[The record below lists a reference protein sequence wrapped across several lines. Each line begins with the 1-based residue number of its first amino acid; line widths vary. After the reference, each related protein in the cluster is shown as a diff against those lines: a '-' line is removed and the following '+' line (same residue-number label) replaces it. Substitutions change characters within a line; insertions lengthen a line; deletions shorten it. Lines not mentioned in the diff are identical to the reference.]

1 MIKTSELKTVID
13 RISQPFYLPA
23 IFFGFAFLTAPYHS
37 YLPESLGSI
46 LELGPYWALTL
57 IGLLAAIFN
66 RGKIFLTTIVVLC
79 GYSLLDATSSEA
91 LSDSARATFTFIIT
105 LLVPINLG
113 IISLYRERGVLTTS
127 GGIRLSIVIAQAI
140 AVFYLLENNILI
152 PSWYEGLVLI
162 PTNLWP
168 SFLPQEQWPFY
179 VSVLALVV
187 SLSTALIEPTPI
199 KNSVFGATLG
209 YCLLIWV
216 QMTHNIDAAFVIAIV
231 FLLAN
236 GLLRDYYNMAY
247 RDELTGLPQRRALN
261 EQMLALGRNYTMAM
275 LDVDHF
281 KKFNDT
287 HGHDIGDQVLQMV
300 SSQINKVTGGGKAFR
315 YGGEEFTVVFPSKD
329 VDEAEFHLEKVRA
342 AIENYEMVIRH
353 QERSDETD
361 RASKSNRKKGSFRKA
376 DKKVSVTISIGV
388 ASRQLRNETPDDVLK
403 FADEA
408 LYKAKGGGRNRVSLE
423 STRT

>member
-1 MIKTSELKTVID
+1 VID

-57 IGLLAAIFN
+57 IGFLAAIFN
-66 RGKIFLTTIVVLC
+66 RGKIFLTTAVVLC
-79 GYSLLDATSSEA
+79 GYTLLDASRSYELSEIQQ
-91 LSDSARATFTFIIT
+91 STFTFIVT

-113 IISLYRERGVLTTS
+113 IISLYRERGVLTNS
-127 GGIRLSIVIAQAI
+127 GGIRLSILIAQVV
-140 AVFYLLENNILI
+140 AVFYLIQNNINI
-152 PSWYEGLVLI
+152 PSWYEGLTLV
-162 PTNLWP
+162 PTSLWP
-168 SFLPQEQWPFY
+168 SFLPQEQGPFY
-179 VSVLALVV
+179 VSVLALMV
-187 SLSTALIEPTPI
+187 SLSTALIGPTPI

-216 QMTHNIDAAFVIAIV
+216 QMAHHIDAAFVIAIV
-231 FLLAN
+231 LLLAN

-247 RDELTGLPQRRALN
+247 LDELTGLPQRRALN
-261 EQMLALGRNYTMAM
+261 EQMLALGRNYTLAM

-300 SSQINKVTGGGKAFR
+300 ASQIKKVTGGGKAFR
-315 YGGEEFTVVFPSKD
+315 YGGEEFTVVFPGKD
-329 VDEAEFHLEKVRA
+329 IEEAEFHLEKVRA
-342 AIENYEMVIRH
+342 AIEGYEMVIRQ
-353 QERSDETD
+353 QERSEDTD
-361 RASKSNRKKGSFRKA
+361 KASKGNRKKGSFRRA
-376 DKKVSVTISIGV
+376 DQKVSVTISIGV
-388 ASRQLRNETPDDVLK
+388 ASRQLRHESPEDVLK

-423 STRT
+423 TARS

>member
-1 MIKTSELKTVID
+1 VID

-57 IGLLAAIFN
+57 IGFLAAIFN
-66 RGKIFLTTIVVLC
+66 RGKIFLTTAVVLC
-79 GYSLLDATSSEA
+79 GYTLLDASRSYELSEIQQ
-91 LSDSARATFTFIIT
+91 STFTFIVT

-113 IISLYRERGVLTTS
+113 IISLYRERGVLTNS
-127 GGIRLSIVIAQAI
+127 GGIRLSILIAQVV
-140 AVFYLLENNILI
+140 AVFYLIQNNINI
-152 PSWYEGLVLI
+152 PSWYEGLTLV
-162 PTNLWP
+162 PTSLWP

-179 VSVLALVV
+179 VSVLALMV
-187 SLSTALIEPTPI
+187 SLSTALIGPTPI

-216 QMTHNIDAAFVIAIV
+216 QMAHHIDAAFVIAIV
-231 FLLAN
+231 LLLAN

-247 RDELTGLPQRRALN
+247 LDELTGLPQRRALN
-261 EQMLALGRNYTMAM
+261 EQMLALGRNYTLAM

-300 SSQINKVTGGGKAFR
+300 ASQIKKVTGGGKAFR
-315 YGGEEFTVVFPSKD
+315 YGGEEFTVVFPGKD
-329 VDEAEFHLEKVRA
+329 IEEAEFHLEKVRA
-342 AIENYEMVIRH
+342 AIEGYEMVIRQ
-353 QERSDETD
+353 QERSEDTD
-361 RASKSNRKKGSFRKA
+361 KASKGNRKKGSFRRA
-376 DKKVSVTISIGV
+376 DQKVSVTISIGV
-388 ASRQLRNETPDDVLK
+388 ASRQLRHESPEDVLK

-423 STRT
+423 TARS

>member
-1 MIKTSELKTVID
+1 VFRTVID

-57 IGLLAAIFN
+57 IGFLAAIFN
-66 RGKIFLTTIVVLC
+66 RGKIFLTTAVVLC
-79 GYSLLDATSSEA
+79 GYTLLDASRSYELSEIQQ
-91 LSDSARATFTFIIT
+91 STFTFIVT

-113 IISLYRERGVLTTS
+113 IISLYRERGVLTNS
-127 GGIRLSIVIAQAI
+127 GGIRLSILIAQVV
-140 AVFYLLENNILI
+140 AVFYLIQNNINI
-152 PSWYEGLVLI
+152 PSWYEGLTLV
-162 PTNLWP
+162 PTSLWP

-179 VSVLALVV
+179 VSVLALMV
-187 SLSTALIEPTPI
+187 SLSTALIGPTPI

-216 QMTHNIDAAFVIAIV
+216 QMAHHIDAAFVIAIV
-231 FLLAN
+231 LLLAN

-247 RDELTGLPQRRALN
+247 LDELTGLPQRRALN
-261 EQMLALGRNYTMAM
+261 EQMSALGRNYTLAM

-300 SSQINKVTGGGKAFR
+300 ASQIKKVTGGGKAFR
-315 YGGEEFTVVFPSKD
+315 YGGEEFTVVFPGKD
-329 VDEAEFHLEKVRA
+329 IEEAEFHLEKVRA
-342 AIENYEMVIRH
+342 AIEGYEMVIRQ
-353 QERSDETD
+353 QERSEDTD
-361 RASKSNRKKGSFRKA
+361 KASKGNRKKGSFRRA
-376 DKKVSVTISIGV
+376 DQKVSVTISIGV
-388 ASRQLRNETPDDVLK
+388 ASRQLRHESPEDVLK

-423 STRT
+423 TARS

>member
-1 MIKTSELKTVID
+1 VFRTVID

-57 IGLLAAIFN
+57 IGFLAAIFN
-66 RGKIFLTTIVVLC
+66 RGKIFLTTAVVLC
-79 GYSLLDATSSEA
+79 GYTLLDASRSYELSEIQQ
-91 LSDSARATFTFIIT
+91 STFTFIVT

-113 IISLYRERGVLTTS
+113 IISLYRERGVLTNS
-127 GGIRLSIVIAQAI
+127 GGIRLSILIAQVV
-140 AVFYLLENNILI
+140 AVFYLIQNNINI
-152 PSWYEGLVLI
+152 PSWYEGLTLV
-162 PTNLWP
+162 PTSLWP

-179 VSVLALVV
+179 VSVLALMV
-187 SLSTALIEPTPI
+187 SLSTALIGPTPI

-216 QMTHNIDAAFVIAIV
+216 QMAHHIDAAFVIAIV
-231 FLLAN
+231 LLLAN

-247 RDELTGLPQRRALN
+247 LDELTGLPQRRALN
-261 EQMLALGRNYTMAM
+261 EQMLTLGRNYTLAM

-287 HGHDIGDQVLQMV
+287 HSHDIGDQVLQMV
-300 SSQINKVTGGGKAFR
+300 ASQIKKVTGGGKAFR
-315 YGGEEFTVVFPSKD
+315 YGGEEFTVVFPGKD
-329 VDEAEFHLEKVRA
+329 IEEAEFHLEKVRA
-342 AIENYEMVIRH
+342 AIEGYEMVIRQ
-353 QERSDETD
+353 QERSEDTD
-361 RASKSNRKKGSFRKA
+361 KASKGNRKKGSFRRA
-376 DKKVSVTISIGV
+376 DQKVSVTISIGV
-388 ASRQLRNETPDDVLK
+388 ASRQLRHESPEDVLK

-423 STRT
+423 TARS

>member
-1 MIKTSELKTVID
+1 MKVFRTVID

-57 IGLLAAIFN
+57 IGFLAAIFN
-66 RGKIFLTTIVVLC
+66 RGKIFLTTAVVLC
-79 GYSLLDATSSEA
+79 GYTLLDASRSYELSEIQQ
-91 LSDSARATFTFIIT
+91 STFTFIVT

-113 IISLYRERGVLTTS
+113 IISLYRERGVLTNS
-127 GGIRLSIVIAQAI
+127 GGIRLSILIAQVV
-140 AVFYLLENNILI
+140 AVFYLIQNNINI
-152 PSWYEGLVLI
+152 PSWYEGLTLV
-162 PTNLWP
+162 PTSLWP

-179 VSVLALVV
+179 VSVLALMV
-187 SLSTALIEPTPI
+187 SLSTALIGPTPI

-216 QMTHNIDAAFVIAIV
+216 QMAHHIDAAFVIAIV
-231 FLLAN
+231 LLLAN

-247 RDELTGLPQRRALN
+247 LDELTGLPQRRALN
-261 EQMLALGRNYTMAM
+261 EQMLALGRNYTLAM

-300 SSQINKVTGGGKAFR
+300 ASQIKKVTGGGKAFR
-315 YGGEEFTVVFPSKD
+315 YGGEEFTVVFPGKD
-329 VDEAEFHLEKVRA
+329 IEEAEFHLEKVRA
-342 AIENYEMVIRH
+342 AIEGYEMVIRQ
-353 QERSDETD
+353 QERSEDTD
-361 RASKSNRKKGSFRKA
+361 KASKGNRKKGSFRRA
-376 DKKVSVTISIGV
+376 DQKVSVTISIGV
-388 ASRQLRNETPDDVLK
+388 ASRQLRHESPEDVLK

-423 STRT
+423 TARS

>member
-1 MIKTSELKTVID
+1 VID

-57 IGLLAAIFN
+57 IGFLAAIFN
-66 RGKIFLTTIVVLC
+66 RGKIFLTTAVVLC
-79 GYSLLDATSSEA
+79 GYTLLDASRSYELSEIQQ
-91 LSDSARATFTFIIT
+91 STFTFIVT

-113 IISLYRERGVLTTS
+113 IISLYRERGVLTNS
-127 GGIRLSIVIAQAI
+127 GGIRLSILIAQVV
-140 AVFYLLENNILI
+140 AVFYLIQNNINI
-152 PSWYEGLVLI
+152 PSWYEGLTLV
-162 PTNLWP
+162 PTSLWP

-179 VSVLALVV
+179 VSVLALMV
-187 SLSTALIEPTPI
+187 SLSTALIGPTPI

-216 QMTHNIDAAFVIAIV
+216 QMAHHIDAAFVIAIV
-231 FLLAN
+231 LLLAN
-236 GLLRDYYNMAY
+236 GLLRDYYKMAY
-247 RDELTGLPQRRALN
+247 LDELTGLPQRRALN
-261 EQMLALGRNYTMAM
+261 AQMLALGRNYTLAM

-300 SSQINKVTGGGKAFR
+300 ASQIKKVTGGGKAFR
-315 YGGEEFTVVFPSKD
+315 YGGEEFTVVFPGKD
-329 VDEAEFHLEKVRA
+329 IEEAEFHLEKVRA
-342 AIENYEMVIRH
+342 AIEGYEMVIRQ
-353 QERSDETD
+353 QERSEDTD
-361 RASKSNRKKGSFRKA
+361 KASKGNRKKGSFRRA
-376 DKKVSVTISIGV
+376 DQKVSVTISIGV
-388 ASRQLRNETPDDVLK
+388 ASRQLRHESPEDVLK

-423 STRT
+423 TARS

>member
-1 MIKTSELKTVID
+1 MID

-57 IGLLAAIFN
+57 IGFLAAIFN
-66 RGKIFLTTIVVLC
+66 RGKIFLTTAVVLC
-79 GYSLLDATSSEA
+79 GYTLLDASRSYELSEIQQ
-91 LSDSARATFTFIIT
+91 STFTFIVT

-113 IISLYRERGVLTTS
+113 IISLYRERGVLTNS
-127 GGIRLSIVIAQAI
+127 GGIRLSILIAQVV
-140 AVFYLLENNILI
+140 AVFYLIQNNINI
-152 PSWYEGLVLI
+152 PSWYEGLTLV
-162 PTNLWP
+162 PTSLWP

-179 VSVLALVV
+179 VSVLALMV
-187 SLSTALIEPTPI
+187 SLSTALIGPTPI

-216 QMTHNIDAAFVIAIV
+216 QMAHHIDAAFVIAIV
-231 FLLAN
+231 LLLAN

-247 RDELTGLPQRRALN
+247 LDELTGLPQRRALN
-261 EQMLALGRNYTMAM
+261 EQMLTLGRNYTLAM

-287 HGHDIGDQVLQMV
+287 HSHDIGDQVLQMV
-300 SSQINKVTGGGKAFR
+300 ASQIKKVTGGGKAFR
-315 YGGEEFTVVFPSKD
+315 YGGEEFTVVFPGKD
-329 VDEAEFHLEKVRA
+329 IEEAEFHLEKVRA
-342 AIENYEMVIRH
+342 AIEGYEMVIRQ
-353 QERSDETD
+353 QERSEDTD
-361 RASKSNRKKGSFRKA
+361 KASKGNRKKGSFRRA
-376 DKKVSVTISIGV
+376 DQKVSVTISIGV
-388 ASRQLRNETPDDVLK
+388 ASRQLRHESPEDVLK

-423 STRT
+423 TARS